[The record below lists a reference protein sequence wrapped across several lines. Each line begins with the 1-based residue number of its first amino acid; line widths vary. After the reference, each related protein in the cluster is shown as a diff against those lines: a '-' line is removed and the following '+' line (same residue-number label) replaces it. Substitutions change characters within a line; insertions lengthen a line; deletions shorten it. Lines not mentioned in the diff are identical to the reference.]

1 MEEAK
6 HKIKIKRHSR
16 QNWYAAAACLLSIAL
31 LVCLSAQYLSFVSK
45 TIYAE
50 STEHLEEVLHKSN
63 NMLSMIVKKNIS
75 YLHLWNG
82 FLSSDPDDAS
92 TQAYLESAQQQLGF
106 AEFYFLSYDGNYMTP
121 GGETGYLGL
130 QTNLDELLSDQK
142 DVVLNTALPG
152 QDPML
157 VFICPETKGIY
168 RGFAYDAISH
178 YNNVVMKAVDDS
190 SFGGAASSF
199 VIYPDG
205 QVLIENIAEGSE
217 SIYNFVSILREYSDL
232 TEAQIQELTDDFAQ
246 GITGNREVTLDGT
259 RYYMVYESTGIQ
271 NWTLVGLIPRNTV
284 NAAMNRLWQ
293 RTVQIVALVVLSIAA
308 MVLLMVMHRG
318 RTKLRRQNTAILYRD
333 VLFEKLSQNV
343 DDVFLLLDAQKHR
356 ADYVSPNIER
366 LLGLTLKS
374 VRKNI
379 GTLALLHPADSPGR
393 TKNYLEGLACG
404 DQREWDTE
412 FVHQKTGEHRWFHV
426 VAMGSEVEGKAKH
439 ILVLS
444 DRTADR
450 QANQAL
456 SDAVAAAEN
465 ANRAKSTFLSNMS
478 HDIRTPMNAII
489 GFTTLAVSHLDDRD
503 RVKEYLTKILAS
515 GNHLLSLIND
525 ILDMSRIESGKIQLD
540 ETEVNL
546 SDVLHDI
553 KTIVSGQIY
562 AKQLDLYMDAI
573 DITDEDVYCDKTR
586 LNQILMNLLSN
597 AIKFTPAGGTVSLRV
612 RQLAGQVSGCG
623 QYEFR
628 VKDSGIGMSPEFAQK
643 IFEPFERERT
653 STVSKIQGTGLGMAI
668 SKNIVDMMGGTIEVQ
683 TAPGKGSEF
692 IVRVPLRIQAEH
704 RKAEKIPT
712 LEGLKALVVDDD
724 FNTCDSVTKMLV
736 TVGMR
741 ADWTLSGKEAVLR
754 ARQSIEMGDTYKAY
768 IIDWRLP
775 DMNGIE
781 VTRQIR
787 SLHDDTPIIILTAYD
802 WSDIEA
808 EAKAAG
814 VTAFCPKPMFLS
826 DLRDSLMTAIG
837 QKPEE
842 QQGVLPK
849 EPTDFAGKHILLA
862 EDNELNREIA
872 VEILNAYGFEV
883 DTAENGAIAVEKVC
897 TAAPGQY
904 DLVLMDVQMPIMD
917 GYTATRRIREL
928 ENPALAGIPILAMTA
943 NAFDEDRRN
952 ALECGM
958 NGFLS
963 KPIVIADLVQEM
975 RKVL

>member
-1 MEEAK
+1 MEETK

-16 QNWYAAAACLLSIAL
+16 RNWHAAAACLLSIAL

-50 STEHLEEVLHKSN
+50 STEHLEELLHKSN
-63 NMLSMIVKKNIS
+63 NM
-75 YLHLWNG
+75 
-82 FLSSDPDDAS
+82 LSSDPDDAS

-121 GGETGYLGL
+121 SGKTGYLGL
-130 QTNLDELLSDQK
+130 QSNLDEQLSDQK

-152 QDPML
+152 QAPML

-168 RGFAYDAISH
+168 RGFAYDAIAISH

-190 SFGGAASSF
+190 AFGGTASSF

-205 QVLIENIAEGSE
+205 QVVIENISEGSE
-217 SIYNFVSILREYSDL
+217 SIYNFVAILQEYSDL

-271 NWTLVGLIPRNTV
+271 NWILVGLVPRDSV
-284 NAAMNRLWQ
+284 NAAMNQLWQ
-293 RTVQIVALVVLSIAA
+293 RTMQIVALVVLSIAA

-366 LLGLTLKS
+366 LLGLTMKS

-379 GTLALLHPADSPGR
+379 GTLALLYPADFPGR

-412 FVHQKTGEHRWFHV
+412 FVHQKTGEHHWFHV
-426 VAMGSEVEGKAKH
+426 VAMGSEVEGQTKH

-489 GFTTLAVSHLDDRD
+489 GFTTLAVSQLDDRD
-503 RVKEYLTKILAS
+503 RVKDYLTKILAS

-553 KTIVSGQIY
+553 KTIVSGQFY
-562 AKQLDLYMDAI
+562 AKQLELYMDAI

-628 VKDSGIGMSPEFAQK
+628 VKDNGIGMSPEFAQK

-668 SKNIVDMMGGTIEVQ
+668 SKNIVDMMGGTIAVKSEQ
-683 TAPGKGSEF
+683 GKGSEF
-692 IVRVPLRIQAEH
+692 TVTLDCKVCTESVKYPP
-704 RKAEKIPT
+704 IP
-712 LEGLKALVVDDD
+712 GLKGTRALVVDDD
-724 FNTCDSVTKMLV
+724 AQTCMSVSKMLREIE
-736 TVGMR
+736 ME
-741 ADWTLSGKEAVLR
+741 ADWTTSGKEAILR
-754 ARQSIEMGDTYKAY
+754 AREAHNQGAEFKVY
-768 IIDWRLP
+768 IIDWLMP

-781 VTRQIR
+781 TVRRIR
-787 SLHDDTPIIILTAYD
+787 KVIEPGTPIIILTAYD
-802 WSDIEA
+802 WADIED
-808 EAKAAG
+808 EARQAG
-814 VTAFCPKPMFLS
+814 VTAFVSKPLFMS
-826 DLRDSLMTAIG
+826 ELRDALTHKVVSGRQPL
-837 QKPEE
+837 
-842 QQGVLPK
+842 LPK
-849 EPTDFAGKHILLA
+849 HGDYTGKKVLLV

-872 VEILNAYGFEV
+872 TAILEEAGLKV
-883 DTAENGAIAVEKVC
+883 DAVEDGTDAVARMNE
-897 TAAPGQY
+897 AAEDEY
-904 DLVLMDVQMPIMD
+904 DLILMDIQMPKMD
-917 GYTATRRIREL
+917 GYTATREIRTL
-928 ENPALAGIPILAMTA
+928 SSNKKANIPIVAMTA
-943 NAFDEDRRN
+943 NAFEEDRQK
-952 ALECGM
+952 AFKAGM
-958 NGFLS
+958 NAHIA
-963 KPIVIADLVQEM
+963 KPIDVNILMGTLDNVFKQNS
-975 RKVL
+975 